1 MVDESEEVRRDIQ
14 ILRETIDRNLDL
26 GWEDYRDGHEFKLIA
41 DGTVQVSQPDEEN
54 ENDYTVELDG
64 TDAVDCD
71 CFVAT
76 RPFGGDSCRHMR
88 AVNSHPRL

>member
-1 MVDESEEVRRDIQ
+1 MADERNEVRRDIQ

-26 GWEDYRDGHEFKLIA
+26 GWEDYRNGHEFKLIA
-41 DGTVQVSQPDEEN
+41 DGKVRVSQPEEEN
-54 ENDYTVELDG
+54 ENDYVVELDEHG
-64 TDAVDCD
+64 AADCD

-88 AVNSHPRL
+88 AVDSHPRL